1 MSLIDIADAANDLA
15 ALLESTAPKGLR
27 HPRHAKS
34 IKPAR
39 AKIKAVMAHYFE
51 RQRKAVLAAI
61 EPHIDRQLLIHPK
74 EAEMREAY
82 DPDEPRVEGGPHAGE
97 WTSGGGGEE
106 KEASDRVKRAI
117 ASQVRTGQHEQLIAD
132 RSEDVL
138 SRGIGIPR
146 TRDNSAFDLRN
157 DEVGIEVKTLVNGKN
172 EKITMSKTALGRKIA
187 EQRADGIKAY
197 TVVVDRRT
205 GGLTGKATYYVKEGL
220 GSFRLGSMEK
230 ISLSDL
236 RERVKP

>member
-1 MSLIDIADAANDLA
+1 
-15 ALLESTAPKGLR
+15 
-27 HPRHAKS
+27 
-34 IKPAR
+34 
-39 AKIKAVMAHYFE
+39 
-51 RQRKAVLAAI
+51 
-61 EPHIDRQLLIHPK
+61 
-74 EAEMREAY
+74 
-82 DPDEPRVEGGPHAGE
+82 
-97 WTSGGGGEE
+97 
-106 KEASDRVKRAI
+106 
-117 ASQVRTGQHEQLIAD
+117 
-132 RSEDVL
+132 
-138 SRGIGIPR
+138 
-146 TRDNSAFDLRN
+146 
-157 DEVGIEVKTLVNGKN
+157 VNGKN